1 MAQGFY
7 TDDMT
12 VNDIL
17 NMSWQELHSLD
28 TRDMSRAL
36 RTVSLAANKRIN
48 RLMKQV
54 KKTKDGYVP
63 KQSAKHNIAV
73 DAINAVTQD
82 GKKKIKWGVKEA
94 STRNEMIEQINDIR
108 KFMNMK
114 TSTISGAKA
123 VRKAREQRL
132 FGKTREQAGRGK
144 TVREKARIAKKY
156 AAAASSAYAVFRKFL
171 EHEGIP
177 NNPYQNFGGSDVI
190 LNLIGNKI
198 ESSGSEEEALE
209 AALQRHNEQYIQ
221 EQEEYLEAV
230 KDKDFWD
237 MLSSGW
243 DNE

>member
-7 TDDMT
+7 TDNMT

-54 KKTKDGYVP
+54 KKTKEGYVP

-123 VRKAREQRL
+123 VKI
-132 FGKTREQAGRGK
+132 GRAH
-144 TVREKARIAKKY
+144 V
-156 AAAASSAYAVFRKFL
+156 
-171 EHEGIP
+171 
-177 NNPYQNFGGSDVI
+177 
-190 LNLIGNKI
+190 
-198 ESSGSEEEALE
+198 
-209 AALQRHNEQYIQ
+209 
-221 EQEEYLEAV
+221 
-230 KDKDFWD
+230 
-237 MLSSGW
+237 
-243 DNE
+243 